1 MSENI
6 FQDAVNLLNKLGK
19 ESGVNSV
26 VLDCVSQPELL
37 TEVNFP
43 VKMDDGKIR
52 IFKGYR
58 SRYSTVLGTAKGGI
72 RFHQDVTAGEV
83 NSLAMWMM
91 VKNSLV
97 GIPYGGGKGGV
108 IVDARSLSQAELE
121 KVARGYVRAIFDVIG
136 EKLDVPAPDV
146 GTNPTI
152 MSWMIDEYNTI
163 NRVCSI
169 ATFTGKPVPLGG
181 SLFRTEATG
190 YGSFVVTKLLSKKIG
205 KSPKGTRVA
214 VQGLGNV
221 GYFLTK
227 FLHEEGYSVVA
238 ISDVDG
244 AIYSENG
251 LDIPAIYKKLASAK
265 KGTSVVSSEI
275 SSASAG
281 AKVIDNKELLE
292 LDVDILLP
300 AAIENVITRANADK
314 IKAKYIV
321 EAANGP
327 VQASANEILDK
338 KGIVVVPDVL
348 VNAGGVVVSYF
359 EWLQNLSCYY
369 WDEAEVKEKLIKIMT
384 KAFEGVWEI
393 KESRNISMRSA
404 AYSIS
409 LKRIENSIK
418 AKHNL

>member
-1 MSENI
+1 MSDNI
-6 FQDAVNLLNKLGK
+6 FQDAVSLLNKLGS
-19 ESGVNSV
+19 ESGVDSA
-26 VLDCVSQPELL
+26 VLNCISQPELL

-72 RFHQDVTAGEV
+72 RFHQDVSGAEV

-97 GIPYGGGKGGV
+97 GLPYGGGKGGV
-108 IVDARSLSQAELE
+108 IVDARTLSQNELE
-121 KVARGYVRAIFDVIG
+121 RVSRGYVRAIFDAIG
-136 EKLDVPAPDV
+136 EKVDVPAPDV
-146 GTNPTI
+146 GTNPVV
-152 MSWMIDEYNTI
+152 MSYMIDEYNTI
-163 NRVCSI
+163 NRTPSI
-169 ATFTGKPVPLGG
+169 GTFTGKPVPLGG

-190 YGSFVVTKLLSKKIG
+190 YGAFVITKLLSEKIG
-205 KSPKGTRVA
+205 KSPKDTKVA

-221 GYFLTK
+221 GHFLAK
-227 FLHEEGYSVVA
+227 FLHEEGYKVVA
-238 ISDVDG
+238 VSDVDG
-244 AIYSENG
+244 AIHNENG
-251 LDIPAIYKKLASAK
+251 LDIPSIYEKLSKAP
-265 KGTSVVSSEI
+265 KGTSVCANDI
-275 SSASAG
+275 ANG
-281 AKVIDNKELLE
+281 AKIITNKELLE
-292 LDVDILLP
+292 LDVDIILP
-300 AAIENVITRANADK
+300 AAIENVITTENADK

-327 VQASANEILDK
+327 VQADANSILEK
-338 KGIVVVPDVL
+338 KGITVLPDVL

-384 KAFEGVWEI
+384 KAFNDVWEI
-393 KESRNISMRSA
+393 KETRSVSMRSA

-409 LKRIENSIK
+409 LKRIESALK
-418 AKHNL
+418 AKYNI